1 MRIRLTAAIA
11 AATAAGAVLF
21 GAAQAAAVPGQG
33 TWETRLQ
40 TRDLD
45 GNGQTDAFYD
55 PVLNISWLRDA
66 TVNGPMTW
74 TTVNNWADN
83 LVFGGYDDWRLPTRA
98 STGSATS
105 ELAQLLYVTLG
116 NKSYCDTVGDCPQT
130 GWSLTNTGDF
140 QNLQN
145 LQPSA
150 GLSGPDCAALSGALL
165 QLVCYGAQNVYLTRD
180 PVYAVAVRP
189 GGAAAAVP
197 EPQTCAMLLAGLLAI
212 GAGSWCAQCV
222 RVHRA
227 GPRPRAGYSGTP
239 LARKLGIADGA
250 AFHRGRRLL
259 EPKVEHNHR
268 LHIEE
273 HQDVADPPLSSGCS
287 GRPVRFLVAGC
298 ARARL
303 HAHSLAGQA
312 SAGRTMADRPAAA
325 RVFRGVPAP

>member
-11 AATAAGAVLF
+11 ATTVAAAALF
-21 GAAQAAAVPGQG
+21 GAAQAAAVSGQG

-55 PVLNISWLRDA
+55 QVLNITWLRDA

-98 STGSATS
+98 STGISTS

-116 NKSYCDTVGDCPQT
+116 NKSYCDTIGDCPQT

-145 LQPSA
+145 LQSTV

-165 QLVCYGAQNVYLTRD
+165 QLVCYGAQNLYLTRD

-197 EPQTCAMLLAGLLAI
+197 EPQTYAMLLTGLLAI
-212 GAGSWCAQCV
+212 GV
-222 RVHRA
+222 
-227 GPRPRAGYSGTP
+227 
-239 LARKLGIADGA
+239 A
-250 AFHRGRRLL
+250 AGRR
-259 EPKVEHNHR
+259 K
-268 LHIEE
+268 
-273 HQDVADPPLSSGCS
+273 A
-287 GRPVRFLVAGC
+287 
-298 ARARL
+298 
-303 HAHSLAGQA
+303 
-312 SAGRTMADRPAAA
+312 
-325 RVFRGVPAP
+325 